1 MIDSIRAYYH
11 ALYGNEKQLMA
22 TDVDAVE
29 VAGSNLELKVTST
42 FAIGSSIYT
51 HLCDFDPNG
60 PGWKP
65 VGAWGGPNGGTCDGL
80 YPDRDAATEI
90 QRKITQ
96 CTPVPF
102 GNVTYSGVV
111 SKQYFGGFPVPGFT
125 GNPNYMGYYLYT
137 NNSSYSGFEHC
148 LSPEE
153 CNFYLNGTKHIILDD
168 TAHGGERP
176 DNTTLIGVTVRGWID
191 LQTGVGF
198 VCHLVSPTW
207 GIPHITGIP
216 PESL

>member
-1 MIDSIRAYYH
+1 MTYNL
-11 ALYGNEKQLMA
+11 LY

-102 GNVTYSGVV
+102 GNVTYSGV
-111 SKQYFGGFPVPGFT
+111 QTLPFTGGFPVPGFS

-137 NNSSYSGFEHC
+137 NSSDYSGFGHC

-168 TAHGGERP
+168 VAHGGVRP
-176 DNTTLIGVTVRGWID
+176 DNKILIGVTVQGFID
-191 LQTGVGF
+191 LSFYPNQEF
-198 VCHLVSPTW
+198 HLVKPTY
-207 GIPHITGIP
+207 GIPHFTGIP